1 MSGVEFI
8 VGTVLGG
15 VPIAV
20 MAFEKYQT
28 LSTMLSTFR
37 NPREI
42 VRMQSKVGSQ
52 RTIFRNNAINLLSS
66 VTNDRELIHSWISGL
81 TDSNNNASSPTADI
95 DLTLADIYRSRIDSL
110 KDTFSS
116 CKSTLDEIMST
127 LGKISEELSSI
138 ANVVG
143 KSSEPNMSQSS
154 SSKEWM
160 SRMGGRL
167 RLALGKSHLSASIED
182 LRNLN
187 SDFSVMTNQIVSTL
201 SEIRNADLRNTG
213 EKAMMKR
220 KKPKRTATNIN
231 HIEAYQRIRQASN
244 LLYDTLA
251 KDWTCLSR
259 EHKSH
264 AASVSCIEP
273 EQVRIAQPVK
283 FEVALTVQEDT
294 VDASSKQDDTLS
306 GPLWLEVE
314 YVDGSGQ
321 DQVAIVKTHGDHQTL
336 EELSTAL
343 TKLSTKALLVAPSS
357 SQNVSKVPRKVH
369 FDVVPSQLIPGND
382 SGTSPGGKPSSENN
396 NSGPAPPETASE
408 MQVIDL
414 MLVSDFCEHLHSQYR
429 LCPSQQCFIGCLG
442 GKHLQR
448 FYIPPADRRV
458 CDEPKSLEAIIAWIG
473 ANSMHRCLPLPV
485 ALQIAGSLAASVLQ
499 FHSTPW
505 LPETWRSQ
513 DISFFSTELSVED
526 EIQLSHPHF
535 QVQFSNHIKKS
546 MSQYSKAS
554 DLTLVN
560 SEEVSLSGA
569 RNEILFR
576 LGIVLLEVGFSRPWH
591 SLREEILNLKKLPT
605 NRRTD
610 YHVAEKLCAILMN
623 QMGAR
628 YPRII
633 RKCIGCDFGLDEP
646 QDDLEASEELQ
657 DVFLLD
663 VVIELQHLKER
674 VQALG

>member
-15 VPIAV
+15 VPVAV
-20 MAFEKYQT
+20 LAFEKYQT

-66 VTNDRELIHSWISGL
+66 VTNDRESIHSWISGL
-81 TDSNNNASSPTADI
+81 TDSSSHASSLTADI
-95 DLTLADIYRSRIDSL
+95 DFTLADVYRSRIDSL

-127 LGKISEELSSI
+127 LEKISEELSSI
-138 ANVVG
+138 AKVVG
-143 KSSEPNMSQSS
+143 KSLEPDMSQPS
-154 SSKEWM
+154 SSKEWL
-160 SRMGGRL
+160 SRMGGRFK
-167 RLALGKSHLSASIED
+167 LALRKSDLSASIED

-201 SEIRNADLRNTG
+201 GEIRNADLRNAG
-213 EKAMMKR
+213 EKTMMER
-220 KKPKRTATNIN
+220 KKPKRTAININ

-251 KDWTCLSR
+251 NDWTCLSR

-283 FEVALTVQEDT
+283 FEVALTVQEDAI
-294 VDASSKQDDTLS
+294 DASSKQDHRLS
-306 GPLWLEVE
+306 GPLWIEVE

-357 SQNVSKVPRKVH
+357 SQNISKVPRKVR
-369 FDVVPSQLIPGND
+369 FDVVPGQLIPPND
-382 SGTSPGGKPSSENN
+382 SGTSLGGKISSENN
-396 NSGPAPPETASE
+396 DSSQAPPETASE
-408 MQVIDL
+408 IQVIDL
-414 MLVSDFCEHLHSQYR
+414 MSVSDLCEHLHSQYR
-429 LCPSQQCFIGCLG
+429 LCQSQQCFIGCLG
-442 GKHLQR
+442 GKQLQR

-560 SEEVSLSGA
+560 SEEVALSGA

-591 SLREEILNLKKLPT
+591 SLREEVLNLKKLPT

-663 VVIELQHLKER
+663 VVIELQQLKER
-674 VQALG
+674 VQGLG